1 MADDVGRVGIVG
13 AAPSSSGLG
22 LVDCTAGFSSVAAA
36 ADKSGVFSAV
46 RASLPVRRGMR

>member
-22 LVDCTAGFSSVAAA
+22 LVDCTADFSSVA

>member
-22 LVDCTAGFSSVAAA
+22 VDCTAGFSSVAAA
-36 ADKSGVFSAV
+36 AADKSGVFSAA